1 MSKKAK
7 KEHRVAR
14 LAGDFISNEL
24 EKLRDQQERCER
36 QAVRGRKLLNLL
48 HQQPAVSGNVADLI
62 LERCGG
68 FGETDK
74 TLADSVIVAFGE
86 ALTSDWKK
94 ENGAFLI
101 WFFALTADITHETT
115 TSTLWGEDTAN
126 AVFLCVARYL
136 KSNARIEAAAFEL
149 LNKLKRASS
158 RRDAK
163 DSDDDIDWR
172 ELVYK
177 FLDELNGDPFIVNC
191 PI

>member
-86 ALTSDWKK
+86 AL
-94 ENGAFLI
+94 
-101 WFFALTADITHETT
+101 
-115 TSTLWGEDTAN
+115 
-126 AVFLCVARYL
+126 
-136 KSNARIEAAAFEL
+136 
-149 LNKLKRASS
+149 S
-158 RRDAK
+158 RPV
-163 DSDDDIDWR
+163 
-172 ELVYK
+172 L
-177 FLDELNGDPFIVNC
+177 
-191 PI
+191 